1 MNGDVLLVGSIP
13 GSDAEDAMRLCA
25 QGIGD
30 HVPVPKDRA
39 DDAYFEPLNDLEIGN
54 ARLYIG
60 LVYHTDGIEGSLAR
74 LDVAK
79 RHAKNFGVATEC
91 GFGRRPRDTIGHL
104 LEIHRAVAEAL

>member
-1 MNGDVLLVGSIP
+1 
-13 GSDAEDAMRLCA
+13 MRLCA